1 MEDYIKIEKEFF
13 NLLHPGDYIR
23 WEKVDSDEITRG
35 AVIEKI
41 GKYEDRYNWN
51 LRIGEL
57 TFSLY
62 WDNVKFVY
70 LRKNIQ
76 FEILNRKVEILSS
89 NILFLIK
96 ELKLSREF
104 VNHNKKVSDVMEKKK
119 LRKTKSLKSMRNS
132 KN

>member
-104 VNHNKKVSDVMEKKK
+104 ANHNKKVSDVMEKKK

>member
-1 MEDYIKIEKEFF
+1 MEDYIKIVKEFF